1 MFLSCKVKTEEM
13 IALSSENCVLKGE
26 SMTPTKVIL
35 ASLIFSL
42 SLHAKDSSDQERKE
56 AYKATQE
63 MMKDKKQRTEVIE
76 KSPNAKKSDQ
86 FVDKVVQG
94 DEKKKDEMYKLSAD
108 ILGNYSSKDP
118 AEMEKIL
125 SAATKDPKGFF
136 DSLTPEQKR
145 AVQEMAKSI
154 EASNTTSVDKP

>member
-1 MFLSCKVKTEEM
+1 MFLSCKVKTEE
-13 IALSSENCVLKGE
+13 ITTLSSENCVLIGE
-26 SMTPTKVIL
+26 TMTLIKFIL
-35 ASLIFSL
+35 ASFIFSS
-42 SLHAKDSSDQERKE
+42 SLHANNSKDQDRKE

-63 MMKDKKQRTEVIE
+63 MMKDKEQRAEVIE

-94 DEKKKDEMYKLSAD
+94 DEKKKDEMYNLSAD
-108 ILGNYSSKDP
+108 ILGNYSTKDP

-136 DSLTPEQKR
+136 NSLTPEQKK

-154 EASNTTSVDKP
+154 EASNTSAVDKP